1 MGAQLTGGSH
11 QARAGRHGS
20 PHGSPPASRRRRKRG
35 SKVGMAAATTASL
48 LVLLVGGAGWVYLR
62 LNGNIATF
70 GADGVSEDRPPEGAG
85 GSNVLVIGSDSRS
98 GGNRGLGGGEGD
110 VGRSDT
116 AFLLHVYGDARHAV
130 AVSIPRDSLVDVPP
144 CRLPNG
150 DRARP
155 QHNVMFNS
163 AFTVGLTVKG
173 NPACTQNTVEK
184 LTGLR
189 VDHTVVVDFEGFS
202 KMTAAVGGVPVCL
215 PKDVYQGDLN
225 PNRGSKGKV
234 LFAKGPQMVS
244 GRKALE
250 YVRIRH
256 GIGDGSDMGRI
267 KRQQAFV
274 SSLIKKIKS
283 EGINPSTL
291 LPLANAATQ
300 SMTVDP
306 GLGSANKLIAFVMS
320 IKDIDLHNTKFVTV
334 PWHYQGAR
342 VAVVHPAADALW
354 AALRADRTIDG
365 EDASGRHRHG
375 KWSADAKGGPAGSA
389 GLSSSVSGAGIS
401 VVVYNGT
408 RLTGLAARAAGE
420 LRAAGFTVTGTATAP
435 GQDRTTTVIAYG
447 PGQDGKAHTLAR
459 LFPGA
464 DLQQATTP
472 GIRVTLGRS
481 YADTTA
487 PTPTPVASSGDL
499 SSGVAEKV
507 RSADDNPCSNL
518 SYG

>member
-1 MGAQLTGGSH
+1 
-11 QARAGRHGS
+11 
-20 PHGSPPASRRRRKRG
+20 
-35 SKVGMAAATTASL
+35 MAAATTASL

-85 GSNVLVIGSDSRS
+85 GSNVLVIGSDLRS
-98 GGNRGLGGGEGD
+98 GGNRGLGGGEGE

-130 AVSIPRDSLVDVPP
+130 AVSVPRDSLVDIPP

-150 DRARP
+150 DWARP

-163 AFTVGLTVKG
+163 AFTVGLTAKG

-225 PNRGSKGKV
+225 PNRGSKGKI
-234 LFAKGPQMVS
+234 LFAKGPQRVS

-256 GIGDGSDMGRI
+256 GLGDGSDMGRI

-320 IKDIDLHNTKFVTV
+320 MKDIDLHNTKFVTV

-342 VAVVHPAADALW
+342 VAIVHPAADALW
-354 AALRADRTIDG
+354 AALRADRTVDG
-365 EDASGRHRHG
+365 QDASARHG
-375 KWSADAKGGPAGSA
+375 KKSADAKGGPAGSP
-389 GLSSSVSGAGIS
+389 GPGSSVSGAGIS

-408 RLTGLAARAAGE
+408 RVRGLASRAAGE
-420 LRAAGFTVTGTATAP
+420 LRAVGFTVTGTATAP
-435 GQDRTTTVIAYG
+435 TQDRAATLIAYG
-447 PGQDGKAHTLAR
+447 PGQDDQAHTLAR

-464 DLQQATTP
+464 DLQQAATP

-487 PTPTPVASSGDL
+487 PTTASSGDMPP
-499 SSGVAEKV
+499 GMADKI